1 MDNFW
6 LHCAKIVGTPTA
18 KSGSWVH
25 TFSPTDENKMTQ
37 RGHLL
42 VAIGLNNFNGLGDL
56 AAIGKEIVSRLQEEY
71 YGDLADT
78 AFNQL
83 KKTITKVIAEAVE
96 GSEFDLN
103 IAAAVVIGNYLYG
116 VMSHGGRLLLFRQ
129 QQIVPL
135 LVNEEN
141 GSGFLQE
148 GDIFLL
154 GTEEFFRLVKEE
166 ILQAALKTGRP
177 EEIMETLAPFIHGQ
191 PSGSS
196 AAVIFRILRKETE
209 IKNNQTIV
217 SSPKE
222 SVISSEEAGWQ
233 PHFNFKGK
241 WLGMIIWLD
250 EFFKRKII
258 YLQSG
263 KEKTSRSQKMMF
275 LVALL
280 LLVVLAVSVF
290 FGMKQRRSSGENL
303 EVTALIQQAQEKKEE
318 GEALLTLNPVKAQ
331 QSLQEADRIL
341 QTIESLDNPPSEA
354 IALKNEINNLLTGSI
369 KEHQVQGEVF
379 FDLELIKAG
388 AAGNKLV
395 LSNDQLFILDK
406 NQKAVY
412 GLGVNDKKSSI
423 LFGGEKIEGANFL
436 AEANGTVYAFTN
448 DGIIKGGKIP
458 EVKIAKDN
466 DWGEMADFKAFTG
479 SLYLL
484 DKKGEIWKYPAIEGG
499 FGNKQSWLKTA
510 TDFGQA
516 ASLTIDGSLWV
527 LSQDGKISK
536 FLQGQKENISLSGL
550 AKGLSSPTVIFTD
563 FEAKNFYVLDKGN
576 SRIVIFAKSGEY
588 QSDYNWSEI
597 GQANDMVVQEAGK
610 KIFLLIGSKIY
621 QLGINL

>member
-25 TFSPTDENKMTQ
+25 TFSPTDENKMAQ

-56 AAIGKEIVSRLQEEY
+56 AAIGKEIVSRLHEEY
-71 YGDLADT
+71 YGDLTDT

-83 KKTITKVIAEAVE
+83 KRTVDKVVTEAAE
-96 GSEFDLN
+96 GSEFELN
-103 IAAAVVIGNYLYG
+103 IAAVTVVGVYLYG
-116 VMSHGGRLLLFRQ
+116 VMSHGGQLMLFRDQ
-129 QQIVPL
+129 QVLPL
-135 LVNEEN
+135 LVNEEK

-154 GTEEFFRLVKEE
+154 GTEEFFRLIKEE
-166 ILQAALKTGRP
+166 ILQAALKTGKP
-177 EEIMETLAPFIHGQ
+177 EEIMEILAPFIHGQ

-196 AAVIFRILRKETE
+196 AAVVFRALRQETE
-209 IKNNQTIV
+209 VKNNQEII

-222 SVISSEEAGWQ
+222 SFSRPEKVSWQ
-233 PHFNFKGK
+233 PRFHFKDK
-241 WLGMIIWLD
+241 WLGIIVWLD

-258 YLQSG
+258 YLQGS
-263 KEKTSRSQKMMF
+263 KEKSSRSQKMIF
-275 LVALL
+275 FVALL
-280 LLVVLAVSVF
+280 LLVILVVSVF
-290 FGMKQRRSSGENL
+290 FGMKKRSSSGENL
-303 EVTALIQQAQEKKEE
+303 EVTALVQQAQEKKEE
-318 GEALLTLNPVKAQ
+318 GEALLTLNPTKAQ
-331 QSLQEADRIL
+331 QLLQEANKIL
-341 QTIESLDNPPSEA
+341 QTIEGSENLPLEV
-354 IALKNEINNLLTGSI
+354 IILKNELNNLLAGSI

-388 AAGNKLV
+388 AVGDKLI

-436 AEANGTVYAFTN
+436 AEANSVVYAFTN
-448 DGIIKGGKIP
+448 NGIIKGGKIP

-466 DWGEMADFKAFTG
+466 DWGEIVDFKAFTN

-499 FGNKQSWLKTA
+499 FGGKQSWLKTN
-510 TDFGQA
+510 TDFSQA
-516 ASLTIDGSLWV
+516 ASLAIDSSLWV
-527 LSQDGKISK
+527 LNQDGKIFK
-536 FLQGQKENISLSGL
+536 FLQGQKENVNLSGL
-550 AKGLSSPTVIFTD
+550 TKDLSNPTVIFTD
-563 FEAKNFYVLDKGN
+563 FEAKNLYVLDKGN
-576 SRIVIFAKSGEY
+576 SRIVIFTKSGEY
-588 QSDYNWSEI
+588 QADYNWSEI
-597 GQANDMVVQEAGK
+597 GQVNDMVVQESGK

-621 QLGINL
+621 ELGINL